1 MIKNEEIVA
10 LEEISKFSIFK
21 KINYEI
27 NFNFKEQ
34 RDTMR
39 ALLVILNE
47 SFKIVVEKFND
58 YDTLLLKQTKEMDL
72 LNQVHQVN

>member
-1 MIKNEEIVA
+1 LIKNEEIVA